1 MSRKHVIEYYKSVES
16 QYFDLLN
23 DAEDMQQAVKD
34 KILSESQLEEFTKL
48 IDKVKTNYTRL
59 SYIMY
64 LLDLPNKKSKEN
76 RNSKQY
82 KKTKKLFNGL
92 NATSE
97 DIIEENKYIL
107 NQFKELVNKTIEQL
121 AMEKEKDDKKTS
133 N

>member
-82 KKTKKLFNGL
+82 KKTKQLFNGL

-97 DIIEENKYIL
+97 DIIEENKGTL

>member
-23 DAEDMQQAVKD
+23 DAEDIQQAVKD
-34 KILSESQLEEFTKL
+34 EILPESQLEEFTKL

-64 LLDLPNKKSKEN
+64 LLDLPNKKSKEL

-82 KKTKKLFNGL
+82 KKTKEIFNSL

-97 DIIEENKYIL
+97 EVIEENKDTL
-107 NQFKELVNKTIEQL
+107 NQFKELVKKTIEQL
-121 AMEKEKDDKKTS
+121 VVEKEKDDKKTS

>member
-97 DIIEENKYIL
+97 DIIEENKDIL

>member
-23 DAEDMQQAVKD
+23 DAEDIQQAVKD
-34 KILSESQLEEFTKL
+34 EILPESQLEEFTKL

-64 LLDLPNKKSKEN
+64 LLDLPNKKSKEK

-82 KKTKKLFNGL
+82 TKSKEVFNSL

-97 DIIEENKYIL
+97 DVIEENKDTL
-107 NQFKELVNKTIEQL
+107 SQFKKLVKKTKEQL
-121 AMEKEKDDKKTS
+121 VVGKEKDDNKTS

>member
-16 QYFDLLN
+16 QYFDLIN

>member
-82 KKTKKLFNGL
+82 KKTKQIFNGL

-97 DIIEENKYIL
+97 DIIEENKGTL

>member
-82 KKTKKLFNGL
+82 KKTKQLFNGL

-97 DIIEENKYIL
+97 DIIEENKDTL